1 MTPQGG
7 SADPNAHSPLAV
19 VILAAGK
26 GTRMK
31 SGRAKVLHEICGW
44 PMLGYSIELAEALAP
59 ERRVVVIGRDAE
71 KVREAFGGRADWV
84 LQDPQRGTGDAVLQ
98 TRQALQGFR
107 GDVLILYGD
116 TPLLRQETVLRLR
129 ELKRS
134 RRADLAMLT
143 APAPLPGRIVR
154 GPDGRV
160 LRIVETTDATPEE
173 LAIQEGNTGVY
184 LVGSELLWKGLDQL
198 DDRNAQGEL
207 YLTDIVGGAAAAG
220 LRVEALLLDDADEA
234 LGINTRAELAR
245 AAAIQRRRIN
255 ERHLAAGV
263 TLVDPATT
271 YLDVDVEIG
280 PDTLIEPGCVIQ
292 GPSRLGARVHVK
304 PYCVIESSQLDDDVT
319 VGPCA
324 HLRPGTRLRRGARVG
339 NFVEVK
345 NTDFGEG
352 AKADHLSYIGDADV
366 GAGASFGCGSITV
379 NYDGR
384 DKHRTTVDAGAFVG
398 CNSNLIAPVR
408 VGEQAYVAAG
418 STVTHDV
425 PPGAL
430 GVARARQRNVEGWR
444 ERRNRRRTEE

>member
-220 LRVEALLLDDADEA
+220 LRVEALRLDDADEA

>member
-71 KVREAFGGRADWV
+71 KVREAFGGRAEWV